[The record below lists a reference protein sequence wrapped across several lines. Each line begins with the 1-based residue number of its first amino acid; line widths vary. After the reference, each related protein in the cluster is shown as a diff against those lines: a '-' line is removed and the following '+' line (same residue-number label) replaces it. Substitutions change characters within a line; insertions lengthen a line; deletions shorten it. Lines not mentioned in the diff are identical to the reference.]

1 MPRQYHKNP
10 RQITKKQDADLESS
24 LLRLG
29 DISGIVHN
37 LETDE
42 VIGGNQRGRL
52 FDFFGGNCETV
63 LTEQYDTPDE
73 QGTVALGYAIWQGK
87 KYSYRQVRWDEKTA
101 EEANIVANKAGG
113 TWDFDI
119 LGNEWEIDEL
129 LEWGFEPFEL
139 GLDDTDDEDP
149 AEDPGP
155 QVDRAEELREK
166 WDVHPGQLWQLG
178 EHRLICGDC
187 TDPAVVE
194 RVMGGERAALC
205 VTDPPYGV
213 GYADKNKFLN
223 SISRGNRIQTH
234 IEGDHSTKEETQ
246 ELWKS
251 AFQQMNEV
259 LSPGAV
265 VYCFMPQG
273 GDQMMMMM
281 MMMGAGIEPRHELI
295 WLKNNHVLGR
305 VDYAYKHEP
314 ILYAWKA
321 GGHKFYGDFQTSI
334 LEFPKPQKS
343 GLHPTTKPVE
353 LIEMLVS
360 NSSLTGE
367 TVYEPFSG
375 SGTTLIA
382 CEQLGRRCR
391 AVEISPGYVA
401 VALERWATATGKTP
415 ELVEEKA
422 PTIAGAGK

>member
-1 MPRQYHKNP
+1 M
-10 RQITKKQDADLESS
+10 ADLMDVGAVEWWP
-24 LLRLG
+24 LERVLPYARNAKTHDEAGVAQLAGMIKEFGWTYPILVDEEGVILAGHKRRRACERLG
-29 DISGIVHN
+29 
-37 LETDE
+37 LEKAP
-42 VIGGNQRGRL
+42 
-52 FDFFGGNCETV
+52 V
-63 LTEQYDTPDE
+63 LVKKGLTAHQKQAYRIADNKTTENSP
-73 QGTVALGYAIWQGK
+73 
-87 KYSYRQVRWDEKTA
+87 WDEGLLKI
-101 EEANIVANKAGG
+101 E
-113 TWDFDI
+113 
-119 LGNEWEIDEL
+119 LDEL
-129 LEWGFEPFEL
+129 KAAGTDL
-139 GLDDTDDEDP
+139 GLTAFSVEELKTLWGVEEEP
-149 AEDPGP
+149 PPDPGP
-155 QVDRAEELREK
+155 QVDRAEELRKK
-166 WDVHPGQLWQLG
+166 WQVEAGQMWQLG
-178 EHRLICGDC
+178 AHRLICGDC
-187 TDPAVVE
+187 TDAAVVA

-422 PTIAGAGK
+422 PTIAGAEG

>member
-101 EEANIVANKAGG
+101 EEANIRANKAGG

-139 GLDDTDDEDP
+139 GLDDTEAEEP
-149 AEDPGP
+149 AEDPGA
-155 QVDRAEELREK
+155 QIDRAEELREK

-187 TDPAVVE
+187 TDADVVA
-194 RVMGGERAALC
+194 RVMGGEKADA
-205 VTDPPYGV
+205 VITDPPYNV
-213 GYADKNKFLN
+213 DKAIWDTDVLPMLKKAANVVETILEDDGICFWFCATRYVPETINATSALSYKWMFIWYPSNNMAHGDLGFQKFTAAL
-223 SISRGNRIQTH
+223 
-234 IEGDHSTKEETQ
+234 
-246 ELWKS
+246 
-251 AFQQMNEV
+251 V
-259 LSPGAV
+259 LSKGAKIWRENMQDLREFPIRITSKEPGH
-265 VYCFMPQG
+265 PTPKP
-273 GDQMMMMM
+273 
-281 MMMGAGIEPRHELI
+281 IELI
-295 WLKNNHVLGR
+295 CYL
-305 VDYAYKHEP
+305 
-314 ILYAWKA
+314 
-321 GGHKFYGDFQTSI
+321 
-334 LEFPKPQKS
+334 
-343 GLHPTTKPVE
+343 VE
-353 LIEMLVS
+353 MASRQIVFDGFL
-360 NSSLTGE
+360 
-367 TVYEPFSG
+367 G

-382 CEQLGRRCR
+382 CEQLDRRCR
-391 AVEISPGYVA
+391 AVEISPAYVA
-401 VALERWATATGKTP
+401 VAIQRWVDMTGQTP
-415 ELVEEKA
+415 ELL
-422 PTIAGAGK
+422 TD

>member
-149 AEDPGP
+149 AEDPGA

-166 WDVHPGQLWQLG
+166 WGVETGQLWQLG
-178 EHRLICGDC
+178 AHRLICGDC

-213 GYADKNKFLN
+213 DYDAKRRFVVRRQNV
-223 SISRGNRIQTH
+223 
-234 IEGDHSTKEETQ
+234 GD
-246 ELWKS
+246 
-251 AFQQMNEV
+251 
-259 LSPGAV
+259 GAV
-265 VYCFMPQG
+265 GAVTNDDVKDWIAAFALFS
-273 GDQMMMMM
+273 GDVFY
-281 MMMGAGIEPRHELI
+281 I
-295 WLKNNHVLGR
+295 WHADG
-305 VDYAYKHEP
+305 
-314 ILYAWKA
+314 
-321 GGHKFYGDFQTSI
+321 QTSI
-334 LEFPKPQKS
+334 TFENLVRLGFVPRTLIVWKKNQLVPTPYGINPQQVTSLGLYHYQHELCWYGLRQGKSASWVGGRDKTSVWEIDKQKHSESGHSTEKP
-343 GLHPTTKPVE
+343 
-353 LIEMLVS
+353 IECMSMAISNHNFDLV
-360 NSSLTGE
+360 
-367 TVYEPFSG
+367 YDPFLG

-391 AVEISPGYVA
+391 AVEISPAYVA
-401 VALERWATATGKTP
+401 VALQRWADMTGQTP
-415 ELVEEKA
+415 TLL
-422 PTIAGAGK
+422 TD